1 LKERQEEV
9 KGMKKHTLS
18 TLLAMLSLSSATL
31 VFADNLNHN
40 QLTPA
45 APPAPFIPKQNTN
58 TMQAGWLGVTLGPV
72 PTALAAQLSHVIP
85 TGQGVL
91 VGSVTPD
98 SPAAKAGLQANDVL
112 LTFNDQQLYSSAQLA
127 GLVRGTS
134 PQTNVQ
140 MNVVHRGQLKN
151 IAVNITARPQQA
163 SSNQQPFWQQIPGI
177 QNMPNNS
184 SPNLAWDS
192 FESVQVKTLPDGRY
206 HAEVSYKD
214 QSNENR
220 NFTFEG
226 EREEIIEQ
234 IKQQKD
240 LPDDKKQALL
250 NALNMQPGMLF
261 PNINRSLDQFFQ
273 QPLFQ
278 QNPFDDPFFKQDFH
292 KELSPLFDQ
301 LMEDFGNTIQ
311 KYNQQKEKESDTIT
325 L

>member
-1 LKERQEEV
+1 
-9 KGMKKHTLS
+9 MNKHTLS
-18 TLLAMLSLSSATL
+18 TLLVMLSLSSATTVL
-31 VFADNLNHN
+31 ANNATHNVTDNHDQTNI
-40 QLTPA
+40 A
-45 APPAPFIPKQNTN
+45 APPAPFTAKQNTN
-58 TMQAGWLGVTLGPV
+58 MNQSGWLGVTLAPV
-72 PTALAAQLSHVIP
+72 PAALAAQLSHVIP

-140 MNVVHRGQLKN
+140 MNVVQKGQLKN

-163 SSNQQPFWQQIPGI
+163 TSNYQQPFWQQIPGV
-177 QNMPNNS
+177 QNAPQNQAQ
-184 SPNLAWDS
+184 NLAWDS

>member
-1 LKERQEEV
+1 MRKQ
-9 KGMKKHTLS
+9 TLS
-18 TLLAMLSLSSATL
+18 TLLVMLSLSPAAV
-31 VFADNLNHN
+31 VFADNSN
-40 QLTPA
+40 QTTPA
-45 APPAPFIPKQNTN
+45 APPAPFVPKQHMNVTQ
-58 TMQAGWLGVTLGPV
+58 TGWLGVTLAPV
-72 PTALAAQLSHVIP
+72 PPALAAQLSHVIP
-85 TGQGVL
+85 AGQGVL

-127 GLVRGTS
+127 GLVRGTA
-134 PQTNVQ
+134 PQTSVQ
-140 MNVVHRGQLKN
+140 MSVVQKGQLKSV
-151 IAVNITARPQQA
+151 AVDITARPQQPVKPY
-163 SSNQQPFWQQIPGI
+163 QQPFWQQIPNLKNTP
-177 QNMPNNS
+177 QNQAQ
-184 SPNLAWDS
+184 NLAWDS

-206 HAEVSYKD
+206 HAKVSYKD
-214 QSNENR
+214 QRNETR
-220 NFTFEG
+220 TFTFEG

-234 IKQQKD
+234 INQQINQQTD

-311 KYNQQKEKESDTIT
+311 KYNQQKEKEPNTIT